1 MLTMKM
7 KMKMITMVINKDNI
21 ESRLGDV
28 LSKCPG
34 GANNGFDHNFVM
46 ANTEAPLNFV
56 CRVSFHC
63 HRHLL
68 HLHLQHQHQ
77 HGVDHMN

>member
-1 MLTMKM
+1 MTIITILVMKLTTAMQLMLTMKM
-7 KMKMITMVINKDNI
+7 KVITMVINKDNI

-56 CRVSFHC
+56 CRVS
-63 HRHLL
+63 RS
-68 HLHLQHQHQ
+68 
-77 HGVDHMN
+77 

>member
-1 MLTMKM
+1 MGTCCQNVPVEMFALWMML
-7 KMKMITMVINKDNI
+7 TMVINKDNI

-56 CRVSFHC
+56 CRVS
-63 HRHLL
+63 RS
-68 HLHLQHQHQ
+68 
-77 HGVDHMN
+77 